1 MRRMIVQP
9 HPAGAASPVKHEDIA
24 RALGR
29 YCLIRLDNGAE
40 SFWHNGHYICEA
52 DGASAE
58 AGVADIARLAARA
71 GGQSLRHAELP
82 VPDGEWCW
90 SDIAE
95 RLARS
100 ALTETV
106 RASGIVTGCDT
117 AQGRGVHFCDH
128 PLLSGDNSNLWFP
141 VGSEESWFEAVERI
155 LIMNGLAENLVN
167 LTPLR
172 EGNYIDWKATWNR
185 RVII

>member
-1 MRRMIVQP
+1 MSSVIVQP
-9 HPAGAASPVKHEDIA
+9 QPAGAASPVAPEDIA
-24 RALGR
+24 RVLGR

-52 DGASAE
+52 DGASGE

-82 VPDGEWCW
+82 VPEGEWCW
-90 SDIAE
+90 ADIAE

-100 ALTETV
+100 TLTEAV
-106 RASGIVTGCDT
+106 RASGIVTGCET

-141 VGSEESWFEAVERI
+141 VGSGESWFEAIERI
-155 LIMNGLAENLVN
+155 LIMNGLAENLVK

-172 EGNYIDWKATWNR
+172 DGEYIDWKATWNR
-185 RVII
+185 RVVI